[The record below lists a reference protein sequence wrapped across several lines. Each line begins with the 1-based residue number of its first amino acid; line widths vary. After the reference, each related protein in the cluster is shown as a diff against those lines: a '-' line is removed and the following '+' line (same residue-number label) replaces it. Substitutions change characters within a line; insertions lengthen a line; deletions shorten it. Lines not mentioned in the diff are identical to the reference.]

1 VDLPMLRAAHRP
13 IVLPGP
19 GGRLEARLAAEL
31 PQAER
36 AARGGPEG
44 WNDAVLA
51 VLTGRRLAAVT
62 ADDARGAREAQVGE
76 RELSIAARG

>member
-1 VDLPMLRAAHRP
+1 MLRAAHRP
-13 IVLPGP
+13 VVLPGP
-19 GGRLEARLAAEL
+19 LGGVEPLLAAEL

-51 VLTGRRLAAVT
+51 VLTGRRRKREMALERRRSELS
-62 ADDARGAREAQVGE
+62 ARGGE
-76 RELSIAARG
+76 RVESAR